1 MKALAVVMIAAFA
14 LWFTMLCTPGADAYV
29 IDDSGNRVV
38 ITDEPVAVASG
49 YTAQALPDGGVER
62 WRGLVAAIFPA
73 ENVDR
78 VLRVMTCESH
88 GDPNATGGVGERG
101 LMQIHPIH
109 SDSTYDPEGN
119 LRAAYRISAGGTT
132 FAAWAGGRGDRWA
145 EGGGC

>member
-1 MKALAVVMIAAFA
+1 MRAAAVALALLWLA
-14 LWFTMLCTPGADAYV
+14 LPAESASAYFV
-29 IDDSGNRVV
+29 DSDGTRVELV
-38 ITDEPVAVASG
+38 DEPVAVAAG
-49 YTAQALPDGGVER
+49 YSSHSLPDVGVER
-62 WRGLVAAIFPA
+62 WRGLVALIFPA
-73 ENVDR
+73 ENVER

-119 LRAAYRISAGGTT
+119 LRAAFRISAGGTT
-132 FAAWAGGRGDRWA
+132 FAAWAGGKGDRWA

>member
-1 MKALAVVMIAAFA
+1 MRAVTILLIVAFL
-14 LWFTMLCTPGADAYV
+14 LWFAMLCRPADAYFV
-29 IDDSGNRVV
+29 DSDGERFELV
-38 ITDEPVAVASG
+38 DEPVAVAAG
-49 YTAQALPDGGVER
+49 NAVQAVPDVGVER

-88 GDPNATGGVGERG
+88 GDPDATGGVGERG

-109 SDSTYDPEGN
+109 ADSTYDPAGN

-132 FAAWAGGRGDRWA
+132 FAAWAGGRGDAWA